1 MTAKLLAN
9 RREEDSRRRRR
20 RALILL
26 ALLLLL
32 LPAIAL
38 TWIFPATS
46 AGISEGF
53 SSRRSAVPSVPASG
67 ATSVATSIP
76 STPAA
81 TGLGDGSGAAQ
92 ITGVNFTISSGGA
105 ANLSI
110 GVPTAIRLTLA
121 NPNDVAIYVTALSVA
136 VSKDG
141 DPVGCASRDN
151 IRITQSNVSAAD
163 PILIPAGGGITL
175 TSGPG
180 APQIT
185 LINRPDANQD
195 ACKGKAFTL
204 AYSGSA
210 HS

>member
-1 MTAKLLAN
+1 MTAKLPTN

-20 RALILL
+20 RAL
-26 ALLLLL
+26 LLLLL
-32 LPAIAL
+32 IPAIAL
-38 TWIFPATS
+38 TWIFPAAS
-46 AGISEGF
+46 AGLSEGF
-53 SSRRSAVPSVPASG
+53 SPRRSAVPSVPASG
-67 ATSVATSIP
+67 ATSVVTPIP

-81 TGLGDGSGAAQ
+81 TGLGDGSGAVQ
-92 ITGVNFTISSGGA
+92 IASVNFTISGGGA

-110 GVPTAIRLTLA
+110 GGTTVIRLTLA
-121 NPNDVAIYVTALSVA
+121 NPNGVPIYVTGLSVA

-163 PILIPAGGGITL
+163 PILVPAGGGITL
-175 TSGPG
+175 TRGPR

-195 ACKGKAFTL
+195 ACKGKVFTL

>member
-1 MTAKLLAN
+1 M
-9 RREEDSRRRRR
+9 
-20 RALILL
+20 
-26 ALLLLL
+26 L

-46 AGISEGF
+46 AGLSEGF
-53 SSRRSAVPSVPASG
+53 STRPSSVPSVATPG
-67 ATSVATSIP
+67 PTSVGSPIP
-76 STPAA
+76 SAPAA
-81 TGLGDGSGAAQ
+81 TGLGDGTGTAQ
-92 ITGVNFTISSGGA
+92 MAGVDFTISGGGA
-105 ANLSI
+105 ANLAI
-110 GVPTAIRLTLA
+110 GVPTVIRLTLA
-121 NPNDVAIYVTALSVA
+121 NPNGVPIYVTALSVT

-141 DPVGCASRDN
+141 DPVGCPSRDN
-151 IRITQSNVSAAD
+151 IHITQSNASGAD
-163 PILIPAGGGITL
+163 PITIPAGGRITL
-175 TSGPG
+175 TSAPR

>member
-1 MTAKLLAN
+1 MTAKLPMN
-9 RREEDSRRRRR
+9 RGEGDSRRRRR

-32 LPAIAL
+32 IPAIAL

-46 AGISEGF
+46 AGLSEGF
-53 SSRRSAVPSVPASG
+53 LPQRSAVPSVPASG
-67 ATSVATSIP
+67 ATAVVTPIP
-76 STPAA
+76 STPTA
-81 TGLGDGSGAAQ
+81 TGVGDGSGTAQ
-92 ITGVNFTISSGGA
+92 TVGVNFTISGGGA

-110 GVPTAIRLTLA
+110 GVPTVIRLTLA
-121 NPNDVAIYVTALSVA
+121 NPNDVPIYVTALSVA
-136 VSKDG
+136 VAKDG

-151 IRITQSNVSAAD
+151 IGITQSDVSGAD
-163 PILIPAGGGITL
+163 PILIPAGGRITL
-175 TSGPG
+175 TSGPR

-195 ACKGKAFTL
+195 ACKAKAFTL